1 MRYEGKSPRRYSCL
15 GLLACGYHCT
25 IAWLGAG
32 KGREGKVVPGQTA
45 SMENGIYIASSR
57 INEGSLPYCMEA

>member
-1 MRYEGKSPRRYSCL
+1 MRERASEGIRA
-15 GLLACGYHCT
+15 LAFWPVGFIVP